1 MPDEPQFDLF
11 GHGPMSRRSDP
22 ITSLAA
28 AAVVEPIVNKLQGD
42 VLKAFSEHGDM
53 TARTAERLDEFVSY
67 GFSTIRKRISELA
80 QRGYLAE
87 RGIDQSLRAPSIIY
101 GIPLGCR
108 RDDASQ
114 PSNQHHGGTP

>member
-1 MPDEPQFDLF
+1 MPDGSQFDLF

-28 AAVVEPIVNKLQGD
+28 AAVIEPIVNKLQGD

-53 TARTAERLDEFVSY
+53 TARTAERLGEFANY

-80 QRGYLAE
+80 QRGQLAQ
-87 RGIDQSLRAPSIIY
+87 RGIDHSLRTPSIIY
-101 GIPLGCR
+101 GLPRNGQTNTTEGI
-108 RDDASQ
+108 Q
-114 PSNQHHGGTP
+114 